1 MAAPRKYPDELR
13 ERAMWLALDLVEGSE
28 KLSVKAACNRVGEQL
43 GIVPDSPRNWVQ
55 QARVDAGAV
64 PGLTTD
70 EGARLA
76 ELERENR
83 ELRRANAILKSA
95 SGFLRGRARPA
106 IPALIDYI
114 DQQFGVE
121 PICRALTEA
130 GAKIAPSTYYAA
142 RTRPPSTRAVRDDQL
157 KAEIRV
163 HEANLG
169 VYGAR
174 KVWRA
179 LNREGVPVARCRME
193 RLMRELGLVG
203 AVRGKIK
210 RTTVPADVAARPG
223 DLVERDF
230 TASAP
235 NRLWVADLTYV
246 ATWSGFVYVAFVMD
260 VFSRRIVGWRAST
273 SLRTDLAL
281 DALEQGLWTR
291 ARDEREVSG
300 LVHHSD
306 RGVQYLAIR
315 YTERLDAAGAVRS
328 VGSKGDSYN
337 NAAAESLIGL
347 YKTELIRRRGPWRG
361 LDDVEL
367 ATLEYVHWFSHRRLH
382 GACGDIP
389 PVEYEQQHYRQN
401 AALDTLK
408 AAEPSLH

>member
-1 MAAPRKYPDELR
+1 VAD
-13 ERAMWLALDLVEGSE
+13 
-28 KLSVKAACNRVGEQL
+28 EQL
-43 GIVPDSPRNWVQ
+43 KTEIV
-55 QARVDAGAV
+55 
-64 PGLTTD
+64 
-70 EGARLA
+70 
-76 ELERENR
+76 
-83 ELRRANAILKSA
+83 
-95 SGFLRGRARPA
+95 
-106 IPALIDYI
+106 
-114 DQQFGVE
+114 
-121 PICRALTEA
+121 
-130 GAKIAPSTYYAA
+130 
-142 RTRPPSTRAVRDDQL
+142 
-157 KAEIRV
+157 RV

-179 LNREGVPVARCRME
+179 LNREGIPVARCRVE
-193 RLMRELGLVG
+193 RLMRELGLAG
-203 AVRGKIK
+203 AVRGRVK

-223 DLVERDF
+223 DLVDRTF
-230 TASAP
+230 SASAP
-235 NRLWVADLTYV
+235 DRLWVADLTYV

-260 VFSRRIVGWRAST
+260 VYSRRIVGWQAST

-291 ARDEREVSG
+291 ARDERDVTG

-315 YTERLDAAGAVRS
+315 YTERLDAAGALRS
-328 VGSKGDSYN
+328 VGSKGDSYD

-367 ATLEYVHWFSHRRLH
+367 ATLEYVDWFNHRRLH

-389 PVEYEQQHYRQN
+389 PVEYEDNYYRSIAGLTEDLP
-401 AALDTLK
+401 AA
-408 AAEPSLH
+408 PSLH